1 MAFNLIFG
9 YKGGSRR
16 CNPLEMTNILS
27 PKGVPCVPIIAEVYK
42 LPLDCDTLL
51 LQATGESALDKGL
64 REGIVFRDR
73 KGERSFK
80 AVSNEFLAK
89 YHG

>member
-1 MAFNLIFG
+1 MINFSDM
-9 YKGGSRR
+9 Y
-16 CNPLEMTNILS
+16 NIR
-27 PKGVPCVPIIAEVYK
+27 
-42 LPLDCDTLL
+42 
-51 LQATGESALDKGL
+51 ESALDKGM

>member
-1 MAFNLIFG
+1 MNIQNNCLFLIKYSYISIMINFSDM
-9 YKGGSRR
+9 Y
-16 CNPLEMTNILS
+16 NIR
-27 PKGVPCVPIIAEVYK
+27 
-42 LPLDCDTLL
+42 
-51 LQATGESALDKGL
+51 ESALDKGM

>member
-1 MAFNLIFG
+1 
-9 YKGGSRR
+9 
-16 CNPLEMTNILS
+16 MTITLQ
-27 PKGVPCVPIIAEVYK
+27 KYGIPCVPIIAEMYR
-42 LPLDCDTLL
+42 LPKDCDTLL
-51 LQATGESALDKGL
+51 LQASGKSELDGEM

-73 KGERSFK
+73 IGERSFK